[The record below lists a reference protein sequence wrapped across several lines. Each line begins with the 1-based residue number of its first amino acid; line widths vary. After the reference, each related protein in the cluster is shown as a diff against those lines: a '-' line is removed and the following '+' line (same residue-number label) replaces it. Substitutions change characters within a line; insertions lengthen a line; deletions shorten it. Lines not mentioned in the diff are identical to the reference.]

1 MKRKEKNTRAGESI
15 AETLV
20 AVLIMALAF
29 LMLTTA
35 VTSAARINSAVKNEA
50 SAPDTASAPADQAY
64 GLSVRVGGSAEK
76 NTTATLYKTENGY
89 YYYEYDPSN

>member
-1 MKRKEKNTRAGESI
+1 MKRKGKNTRAGESI

-20 AVLIMALAF
+20 AVLIMALVF

-35 VTSAARINSAVKNEA
+35 VTSAARINSKVKNA
-50 SAPDTASAPADQAY
+50 SNAPDAASEPADEAY
-64 GLSVRVGGSAEK
+64 GLSVRVGENAAVE
-76 NTTATLYKTENGY
+76 TTAKLYKTEKGY